1 MPIRLTFIMKT
12 KMLGALA
19 VALAFPLHADT
30 LADVRTA
37 VTALHGAQPIRAIAE
52 LHRTEK
58 EEGRFSNDA
67 FTGAATV
74 DVGLDGEGVHI
85 TFAPA
90 VVELFLREQ
99 REHTANPKKVDAT
112 SRTAGHVS
120 PLWVLEHLN
129 ASDTFLG
136 LLRYAKL
143 QSETRVV
150 WQNHPARL
158 LVFHL
163 DEPVPDG
170 MKGIASLDIK
180 EHRLKV
186 WLGDDNLPLAAE
198 RVQEGTAR
206 VLLFHGSVR
215 TVDSWS
221 FTRVADHLVVARHD
235 SSHSGDILGQ
245 KSVGQTSDVVIV
257 K

>member
-1 MPIRLTFIMKT
+1 MKT
-12 KMLGALA
+12 TGFAALA
-19 VALAFPLHADT
+19 VAVALPLHADT
-30 LADVRTA
+30 LADVRAA
-37 VTALHGAQPIRAIAE
+37 VTALHGAQPIHATAE

-58 EEGRFSNDA
+58 EEGRFSNDV

-74 DVGLDGEGVHI
+74 DVGLDSEGVHI

-90 VVELFLREQ
+90 VVEQFLREQ
-99 REHTANPKKVDAT
+99 REHTGNPKKVDAT

-129 ASDTFLG
+129 AADTFLG

-143 QSETRVV
+143 RSESRVA
-150 WQNHPARL
+150 WQNRPARL
-158 LVFHL
+158 LTFRI
-163 DEPVPDG
+163 DEPEPEG
-170 MKGIASLDIK
+170 MRGIANLDIK
-180 EHRLKV
+180 EHTLKV
-186 WLGDDNLPLAAE
+186 WLGDDNVPLAAE

-206 VLLFHGSVR
+206 VLLFHGSVK

-221 FTRVADHLVVARHD
+221 FARVADHLVVTRHD
-235 SSHSGDILGQ
+235 SSHNGDILGQ
-245 KSVGQTSDVVIV
+245 KSVGQTSDVVTV

>member
-1 MPIRLTFIMKT
+1 MVIMKT
-12 KMLGALA
+12 IVFGAL
-19 VALAFPLHADT
+19 VVVLSNPLHADT
-30 LADVRTA
+30 VADVRTA
-37 VTALHGAQPIRAIAE
+37 VGGLHGAQPIHATAE

-58 EEGRFSNDA
+58 EEGRFTNDA

-74 DVGLDGEGVHI
+74 DVGLDADGVHI

-90 VVELFLREQ
+90 VVGQFLREQ

-112 SRTAGHVS
+112 SRTAGHVN

-129 ASDTFLG
+129 AADTFLG

-143 QSETRVV
+143 RSETRIA
-150 WQNHPARL
+150 WQNRQARL
-158 LVFHL
+158 LVFRI
-163 DEPVPDG
+163 DEPEPEG
-170 MKGIASLDIK
+170 MRGIANLDMK
-180 EHRLKV
+180 EHSLKV
-186 WLGDDNLPLAAE
+186 WLGDDNVPLAAE

-221 FTRVADHLVVARHD
+221 FARVADHLVVARHD
-235 SSHSGDILGQ
+235 SSHKGDILGQ
-245 KSVGQTSDVVIV
+245 KSVGQSSDVVTV